1 MIPIC
6 TIFQMGWTVQPPGSI
21 YPSMHFRFQPR
32 YGNPLYLPDQQVG
45 LNTLAV
51 PPRLGRNKKNMRRVD
66 IYNHNWPDVNV
77 SLCNPYPFVINVPL
91 WMNCVSHF
99 FIAMSMR
106 PTVTRL
112 SCGVTVPAEKQL
124 VRRFKVGN
132 NSAARV
138 VVSWKVRSIVNFVKM
153 KSQSCKACRNS
164 EFLLI
169 RDVQGISGQDMP
181 GQSILRA
188 HTLFFFRQIGSDQ
201 TQPST

>member
-1 MIPIC
+1 
-6 TIFQMGWTVQPPGSI
+6 
-21 YPSMHFRFQPR
+21 
-32 YGNPLYLPDQQVG
+32 
-45 LNTLAV
+45 
-51 PPRLGRNKKNMRRVD
+51 
-66 IYNHNWPDVNV
+66 
-77 SLCNPYPFVINVPL
+77 
-91 WMNCVSHF
+91 MNCVSDF

-164 EFLLI
+164 EFLTN
-169 RDVQGISGQDMP
+169 QACSGDKWP
-181 GQSILRA
+181 GYARSIHIT
-188 HTLFFFRQIGSDQ
+188 HTHTYIV
-201 TQPST
+201 